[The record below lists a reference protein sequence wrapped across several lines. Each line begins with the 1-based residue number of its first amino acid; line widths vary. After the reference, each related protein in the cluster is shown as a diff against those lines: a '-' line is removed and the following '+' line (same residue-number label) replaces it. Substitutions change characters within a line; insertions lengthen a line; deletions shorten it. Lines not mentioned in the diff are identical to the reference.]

1 MGSMGPA
8 EVVQAAA
15 IARRFYFDG
24 KSKME
29 IGAEYGLSRYKVARI
44 LDNCLESGLVR
55 IEINTDAAIDADLSE
70 RLRRAYGLRRA
81 LVATGSF
88 TDFDGLRHGLGR
100 VAADLLSEVV
110 TESDVLGVGWGRTLD
125 AMAQHVRDLPACT
138 IVQMSGVVGDV
149 QASSVDL
156 VRQLTSVSRGP
167 QYPIYA
173 PLIMSDQRMKAAL
186 ARQPGVATA
195 MDLWKRI
202 TVAVVA
208 VGSLDLTGS
217 QVYAM
222 LSDQGRAELDSLNV
236 AAELCA
242 IQFDAAGRPVR
253 TNYSGRTLAISYR
266 ELSAVDEVI
275 AIAGGHQKVE
285 AIRASLISG
294 VVTSLVTDRE
304 TAISLLR
311 VAPSESADRA

>member
-1 MGSMGPA
+1 
-8 EVVQAAA
+8 
-15 IARRFYFDG
+15 
-24 KSKME
+24 
-29 IGAEYGLSRYKVARI
+29 
-44 LDNCLESGLVR
+44 
-55 IEINTDAAIDADLSE
+55 
-70 RLRRAYGLRRA
+70 
-81 LVATGSF
+81 
-88 TDFDGLRHGLGR
+88 
-100 VAADLLSEVV
+100 
-110 TESDVLGVGWGRTLD
+110 
-125 AMAQHVRDLPACT
+125 
-138 IVQMSGVVGDV
+138 VGDV

-186 ARQPGVATA
+186 ARQPGVSAA
-195 MDLWKRI
+195 MALWKRI

-253 TNYSGRTLAISYR
+253 TNYSGRTLAISFP

-311 VAPSESADRA
+311 VAPAESADRA